1 VSDRGFDE
9 ILADLEKTIGVL
21 ADGTAPLEELVDAH
35 QKATRLLAGAR
46 SRLAELKARADET
59 AQLLAD

>member
-1 VSDRGFDE
+1 VSDCGFDD

-35 QKATRLLAGAR
+35 QKATRLLAASR